1 MPALRGLAP
10 QTQGFGCFRITR
22 ILQDCSSVV
31 RSPLATSR
39 DFGMTTSG
47 RIGFPREFNKKDESP
62 DVASEPSPGT
72 GQICDHRRNRCSKSA
87 LGLAVNRTIPAAMPA
102 WRGCRD
108 ADARALTKFG
118 NVH

>member
-1 MPALRGLAP
+1 M
-10 QTQGFGCFRITR
+10 
-22 ILQDCSSVV
+22 LQDH
-31 RSPLATSR
+31 P
-39 DFGMTTSG
+39 DPSG
-47 RIGFPREFNKKDESP
+47 LLLGREVSAGHEPGFWNDDLGTHWLPREFNKKDESP